1 MSIPDSLTEKIELFK
16 EFGCLDT
23 YQHGLFR
30 QPSWVAVYLGQGII
44 PKSYDPRIDLIDNDE
59 LQQKM
64 ATIKNQVGEAVQAM
78 PAHHDLLIKYLNKSP
93 QNRTKASASMSLYG
107 RT

>member
-16 EFGCLDT
+16 EFGCLDN

-44 PKSYDPRIDLIDNDE
+44 PNSYDPRIDLIDNDE

-64 ATIKNQVGEAVQAM
+64 ATIKNQVGEAVKVM
-78 PAHHDLLIKYLNKSP
+78 PSHQDLLVKYLKQQP
-93 QNRTKASASMSLYG
+93 QNQIKVPATMSLYG